1 MHLTYLI
8 LGIFTLVELNT
19 ENLFD
24 AQKDSVKDDTEYTTE
39 SLKRW
44 TRTRY
49 WNKLN
54 HIAQEIISCGEDSNG
69 WALPDLVALCE
80 VENDTVLTDLTR
92 RSLLRKAGYEY
103 VMTNSP
109 DVRGI
114 DVALLYSPF
123 TFRYLHHHS
132 IRIPL
137 LHDMRPTRD
146 VLYVSGQLINGDT
159 LHVFVVHAPSRF
171 GGERST
177 RPNRILV
184 AERLK
189 QAIDSLHT
197 LSPDASILIAGD
209 FNDDANSPALQQLY
223 DHGLSNLTHS
233 ALGSHGAKGTY
244 KYQGQWESID
254 HILVSGKI
262 QHTFLDSRIHDA
274 PFLLEDDETYGG
286 KMPKRNY
293 RGYEYRHG
301 YSDHLPLVA
310 RFSLSSD
317 IP

>member
-1 MHLTYLI
+1 MMHLTYLI

-24 AQKDSVKDDTEYTTE
+24 TQKDSVKDDTEYTTE

-54 HIAQEIISCGEDSNG
+54 HIAQEIISCGEDGNG

-103 VMTNSP
+103 VMTDSP
-109 DVRGI
+109 DQRGI

-123 TFRYLHHHS
+123 SFRMIRHYPL
-132 IRIPL
+132 RIPPL
-137 LHDMRPTRD
+137 KEMRPTRD
-146 VLYVSGQLINGDT
+146 ILYVCGELINGDT
-159 LHVFVVHAPSRF
+159 LHVFVVHAPSRY
-171 GGERST
+171 GGERVT
-177 RPNRILV
+177 RPHRMAVANRLC
-184 AERLK
+184 LT
-189 QAIDSLHT
+189 IDSIRNN
-197 LSPDASILIAGD
+197 SPEASFVVAGD
-209 FNDDANSPALQQLY
+209 FNDPYDSKALEILRGHQLMNV
-223 DHGLSNLTHS
+223 SQ
-233 ALGSHGAKGTY
+233 AARGSHGAKGAY

-254 HILVSGKI
+254 HIFVGGHILHAFRQCI
-262 QHTFLDSRIHDA
+262 INDA
-274 PFLLEDDETYGG
+274 PFLLEEDEQYGG
-286 KMPKRNY
+286 VMPRRNY
-293 RGYEYRHG
+293 RGYKYNKG

-310 RFSLSSD
+310 QFEL
-317 IP
+317 

>member
-1 MHLTYLI
+1 MMHLTYLI

-24 AQKDSVKDDTEYTTE
+24 TQKDSVKDDTEYTTE

-54 HIAQEIISCGEDSNG
+54 HIAQEIISCGEDGNG

-103 VMTNSP
+103 VMTDSP
-109 DVRGI
+109 DQRGI

-123 TFRYLHHHS
+123 SFRMIRHYPL
-132 IRIPL
+132 RIPPL
-137 LHDMRPTRD
+137 KEMRPTRD
-146 VLYVSGQLINGDT
+146 ILYVCGELINGDT
-159 LHVFVVHAPSRF
+159 LHVFVVHAPSRY
-171 GGERST
+171 GGERVT
-177 RPNRILV
+177 RPHRMAVANRLC
-184 AERLK
+184 
-189 QAIDSLHT
+189 QTIDSIRCN
-197 LSPDASILIAGD
+197 SPEASIVVAGD
-209 FNDDANSPALQQLY
+209 FNDPYDSKALEILRSHQLMNV
-223 DHGLSNLTHS
+223 SQ
-233 ALGSHGAKGTY
+233 AARGSHGAKGTY

-254 HILVSGKI
+254 HIIVGGHILHAFRQCI
-262 QHTFLDSRIHDA
+262 INDA
-274 PFLLEDDETYGG
+274 PFLLEEDEQYGG
-286 KMPKRNY
+286 FMPRRNY
-293 RGYEYRHG
+293 RGYKYNKG

-310 RFSLSSD
+310 QFEL
-317 IP
+317 

>member
-1 MHLTYLI
+1 MTRRTKI
-8 LGIFTLVELNT
+8 NR
-19 ENLFD
+19 D
-24 AQKDSVKDDTEYTTE
+24 AQDAEPRFMNWATQLLNMCMPWGCWWLAGRGSAKTT
-39 SLKRW
+39 
-44 TRTRY
+44 
-49 WNKLN
+49 
-54 HIAQEIISCGEDSNG
+54 Q
-69 WALPDLVALCE
+69 
-80 VENDTVLTDLTR
+80 
-92 RSLLRKAGYEY
+92 LL
-103 VMTNSP
+103 
-109 DVRGI
+109 
-114 DVALLYSPF
+114 
-123 TFRYLHHHS
+123 
-132 IRIPL
+132 
-137 LHDMRPTRD
+137 
-146 VLYVSGQLINGDT
+146 
-159 LHVFVVHAPSRF
+159 
-171 GGERST
+171 
-177 RPNRILV
+177 

-189 QAIDSLHT
+189 QAIDSLHN

-209 FNDDANSPALQQLY
+209 FTDDANSPALQQLY

>member
-24 AQKDSVKDDTEYTTE
+24 TQKDSVKDDTEYTTE

-54 HIAQEIISCGEDSNG
+54 HIAQEIISCGEDGNG

-103 VMTNSP
+103 VMTDSP
-109 DVRGI
+109 DQRGI

-123 TFRYLHHHS
+123 SFRMIRHYPL
-132 IRIPL
+132 RIPPL
-137 LHDMRPTRD
+137 KEMRPTRD
-146 VLYVSGQLINGDT
+146 ILYVCGELINGDT
-159 LHVFVVHAPSRF
+159 LHVFVVHAPSRY
-171 GGERST
+171 GGERVT
-177 RPNRILV
+177 RPHRMAVANRLC
-184 AERLK
+184 LT
-189 QAIDSLHT
+189 IDSIRNN
-197 LSPDASILIAGD
+197 SPEASIVVAGD
-209 FNDDANSPALQQLY
+209 FNDPYDSKALEILRGHQLMNV
-223 DHGLSNLTHS
+223 SQ
-233 ALGSHGAKGTY
+233 AARGSHGAKGTY

-254 HILVSGKI
+254 HIFVGGHILHAFRQCI
-262 QHTFLDSRIHDA
+262 INDA
-274 PFLLEDDETYGG
+274 PFLLEEDEQYGG
-286 KMPKRNY
+286 FMPRRNY
-293 RGYEYRHG
+293 RGYKYNKG

-310 RFSLSSD
+310 QFEL
-317 IP
+317 

>member
-24 AQKDSVKDDTEYTTE
+24 AQKDSVKDDTEYTAE

-103 VMTNSP
+103 VMTDSP
-109 DVRGI
+109 DERGI

-123 TFRYLHHHS
+123 TFQLLNHHS
-132 IRIPL
+132 IRITPIKG
-137 LHDMRPTRD
+137 MRATRD
-146 VLYVSGQLINGDT
+146 ILYVCGRLVNGDS
-159 LHVFVVHAPSRF
+159 LHVFVVHAPSRY
-171 GGERST
+171 GGERVT
-177 RPNRILV
+177 RPHRMLV
-184 AERLK
+184 ANLLCHS
-189 QAIDSLHT
+189 IDSIRNISSNPNIIIT
-197 LSPDASILIAGD
+197 GD
-209 FNDDANSPALQQLY
+209 FNDEHDSKSLETVYKKNIVSISYTA
-223 DHGLSNLTHS
+223 H
-233 ALGSHGAKGTY
+233 GSHGAKGTY
-244 KYQGQWESID
+244 KYQGGWENID
-254 HILVSGKI
+254 HILVSENMASKVLEC
-262 QHTFLDSRIHDA
+262 HIHDA
-274 PFLLEDDETYGG
+274 PFLLEDDKKYGG
-286 KMPKRNY
+286 KMPLRNY
-293 RGYEYRHG
+293 RGYQYNHG
-301 YSDHLPLVA
+301 FSDHLPLVA
-310 RFSLSSD
+310 RFEFYSR
-317 IP
+317 

>member
-1 MHLTYLI
+1 MMHLTYLI

-24 AQKDSVKDDTEYTTE
+24 AQKDSVKDDTEYTAE

-54 HIAQEIISCGEDSNG
+54 HIAQEIISCGEDGNG

-103 VMTNSP
+103 VMTDSP
-109 DVRGI
+109 DQRGI

-123 TFRYLHHHS
+123 SFRMIRHYPL
-132 IRIPL
+132 RIPPL
-137 LHDMRPTRD
+137 KEMRPTRD
-146 VLYVSGQLINGDT
+146 ILYVCGELINGDT
-159 LHVFVVHAPSRF
+159 LHVFVVHAPSRY
-171 GGERST
+171 GGERVT
-177 RPNRILV
+177 RPHRMAVANRLC
-184 AERLK
+184 LT
-189 QAIDSLHT
+189 IDSIRNN
-197 LSPDASILIAGD
+197 SPEASFVVAGD
-209 FNDDANSPALQQLY
+209 FNDPYDSKALEILRGHQLMNV
-223 DHGLSNLTHS
+223 SQ
-233 ALGSHGAKGTY
+233 AARGSHGAKGAY

-254 HILVSGKI
+254 HIFVGGHILHAFRQCI
-262 QHTFLDSRIHDA
+262 INDA
-274 PFLLEDDETYGG
+274 PFLLEEDEQYGG
-286 KMPKRNY
+286 FMPRRNY
-293 RGYEYRHG
+293 RGYKYNKG

-310 RFSLSSD
+310 QFEL
-317 IP
+317 